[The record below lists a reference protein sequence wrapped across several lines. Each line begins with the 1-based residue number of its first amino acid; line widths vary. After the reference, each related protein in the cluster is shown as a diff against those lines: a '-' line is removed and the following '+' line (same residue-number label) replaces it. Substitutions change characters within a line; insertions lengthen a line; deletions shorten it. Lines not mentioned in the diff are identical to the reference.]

1 MCACY
6 VLAMFRRE
14 FQTEFDKA
22 LSKVRKRLEAAGGE
36 GHTQLQQQQQQQQQR
51 QVEHNAPTG
60 DNVTNASVAPASTT
74 TKENDAD
81 VSKQLTNGDTK
92 QSCNSTQTP
101 ASDVT
106 VPRVRSVA
114 IPDVLLSELLIDM
127 KDATAEVV
135 IRHEAVESNVAIVLD
150 RLEKLERFQSDF
162 PVRMSFHWL
171 IVLPNIYYLFYA

>member
-1 MCACY
+1 
-6 VLAMFRRE
+6 MFRRE

-36 GHTQLQQQQQQQQQR
+36 GHAQLQQQQQQQR

-60 DNVTNASVAPASTT
+60 DNVTSAPVAPASTA

-92 QSCNSTQTP
+92 QSCNSTP
-101 ASDVT
+101 ASDVS

-135 IRHEAVESNVAIVLD
+135 IRNEAVESNVAIVLD
-150 RLEKLERFQSDF
+150 RLETLERFQRDF

-171 IVLPNIYYLFYA
+171 TVLPNIYYLFYA